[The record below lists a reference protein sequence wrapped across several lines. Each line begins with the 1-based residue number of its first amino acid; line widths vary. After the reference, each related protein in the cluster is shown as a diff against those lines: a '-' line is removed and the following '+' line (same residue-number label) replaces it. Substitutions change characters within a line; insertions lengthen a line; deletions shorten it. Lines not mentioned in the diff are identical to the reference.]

1 MQEML
6 LNGMSLMICTL
17 VNGENDRT
25 QMTTLISPLSDF
37 IDILVEAIDKLTMHS
52 FTAKQQN
59 AYYRQHKENLEADKI
74 LIQCNFSP
82 AEHFDYTLFYKNH
95 EISVEAR
102 IFLAKS

>member
-1 MQEML
+1 MQEVL
-6 LNGMSLMICTL
+6 LNCMSLMICTL

-59 AYYRQHKENLEADKI
+59 AYYRQRKENLEADKI
-74 LIQCNFSP
+74 LIQSAFAENFQ
-82 AEHFDYTLFYKNH
+82 FVIYKTKYKVT
-95 EISVEAR
+95 IG
-102 IFLAKS
+102 AKSTAHYIQW